1 VYTPAPAQPLPLVP
15 EIPFD
20 PSVVTYTRFM
30 TGYEP
35 HEFTGWM
42 HESQSWKKTCYLGDW
57 SPLLKIRVTGPE
69 ALAFFSSLAI
79 NSFAKFDIGQA
90 KHAVFCNEEG
100 KIMGEGVLMREAE
113 ESFLFT
119 SGPGVAWAI
128 FQFGRRTWDAR
139 LAHVTTQQF
148 IFQVQGPNAL
158 FVVEKAT
165 GEPLRDIGF
174 MRFRESGIGA
184 MRFQVLRQGMA
195 GEVGY
200 ELHGSSA
207 DGQAVYRALLEAG
220 EAFGIARLGGRT
232 KMVNHVEACFPTPT
246 VDYAPAFEG
255 APEFFAW
262 FSQRR
267 GVGPVSFF
275 QHHQGS
281 VNTDDKRAL
290 HRSPV
295 ELGWARSIKFDHDFI
310 GRAALEAEVANP
322 RRTIVTLV
330 WHPDDVVDVFASL
343 FRKEATPHTPME
355 MPRQLLGTIESDR
368 VLVDGRE
375 VGMTTSR
382 CYSVHFREMLSLCV
396 IDLAHAAPGTPV
408 VVLWGHAGDTQKRIR
423 ATVAPAPY
431 KQDNRKVDVTTLPSY
446 L

>member
-1 VYTPAPAQPLPLVP
+1 MQ
-15 EIPFD
+15 
-20 PSVVTYTRFM
+20 
-30 TGYEP
+30 
-35 HEFTGWM
+35 
-42 HESQSWKKTCYLGDW
+42 ESQSWKTSCYLGDW
-57 SPLLKIRVTGPE
+57 SPLLLIRVTGPQ
-69 ALAFFSSLAI
+69 ALEFFSTLAI
-79 NSFAKFDIGQA
+79 NSFARFDIGQA

-128 FQFGRRTWDAR
+128 FQFARRAWNAR
-139 LAHVTTQQF
+139 LAHVTQQQF

-158 FVVEKAT
+158 FVLEKVT

-174 MRFRESGIGA
+174 MRFRESGIGD

-200 ELHGSSA
+200 ELHGNAA
-207 DGQAVYRALLEAG
+207 DGQSVYRAILAAG
-220 EAFGIARLGGRT
+220 EAFGITRLGGRT
-232 KMVNHVEACFPTPT
+232 KMINHVEACFPTPT

-255 APEFFAW
+255 SPEFHAW

-267 GVGPVSFF
+267 SVGPVKFF
-275 QHHQGS
+275 QNHQGS
-281 VNTDDKRAL
+281 VNAADKRAL

-310 GRAALEAEVANP
+310 GRTALEAEVAHP
-322 RRTIVTLV
+322 RRTMVTLV
-330 WHPDDVVDVFASL
+330 WNAEDVVDVFASL
-343 FRKEATPHTPME
+343 FRKEAAPHTPME
-355 MPRQLLGTIESDR
+355 IPRQLLGTIESDR
-368 VLVDGRE
+368 VMVNGRE

-396 IDLAHAAPGTPV
+396 IDVAFAAPGTQV
-408 VVLWGHAGDTQKRIR
+408 VVLWGHAGDPQKAVR